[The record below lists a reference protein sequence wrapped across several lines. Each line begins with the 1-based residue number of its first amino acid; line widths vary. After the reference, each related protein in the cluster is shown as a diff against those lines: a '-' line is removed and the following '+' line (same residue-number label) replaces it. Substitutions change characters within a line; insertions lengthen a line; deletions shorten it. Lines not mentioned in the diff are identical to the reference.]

1 LVLTK
6 SVPKTKLTHLFLF
19 IKKDRYYIQ
28 STHQVYLMTTE
39 IKEEIA
45 TTPIEETKPEAG
57 PPWIYRDGYDQ
68 HYKVRYAGF
77 TIDLDEWVA
86 NQKVS

>member
-1 LVLTK
+1 M
-6 SVPKTKLTHLFLF
+6 
-19 IKKDRYYIQ
+19 
-28 STHQVYLMTTE
+28 STETTNT
-39 IKEEIA
+39 EEIA
-45 TTPIEETKPEAG
+45 TSITTPIEPEAEAEAEAEAITVTTRTPE

-86 NQKVS
+86 KTNQKAG

>member
-1 LVLTK
+1 
-6 SVPKTKLTHLFLF
+6 
-19 IKKDRYYIQ
+19 
-28 STHQVYLMTTE
+28 MTTE

-57 PPWIYRDGYDQ
+57 PPWIYRDGYDK

>member
-1 LVLTK
+1 
-6 SVPKTKLTHLFLF
+6 
-19 IKKDRYYIQ
+19 
-28 STHQVYLMTTE
+28 MTTE

-45 TTPIEETKPEAG
+45 TTPIEETKPA

-77 TIDLDEWVA
+77 TIDLDEWVT